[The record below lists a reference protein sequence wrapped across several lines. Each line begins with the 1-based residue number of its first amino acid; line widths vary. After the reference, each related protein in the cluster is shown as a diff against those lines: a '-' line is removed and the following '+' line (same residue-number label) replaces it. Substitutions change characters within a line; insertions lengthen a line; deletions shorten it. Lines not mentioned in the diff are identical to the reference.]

1 MEQSKLLDRIGTA
14 KMEME
19 LQKKVLAVAKKTT
32 VDIAEKIGVEASM
45 NEDDMKTYVQLVIK
59 ELKSNN
65 FK

>member
-1 MEQSKLLDRIGTA
+1 
-14 KMEME
+14 MEME

>member
-14 KMEME
+14 EMETE

-32 VDIAEKIGVEASM
+32 VDIAGKIGVETSM

-59 ELKSNN
+59 ELQSNS